1 MSRPATPTIL
11 PPDRL
16 QARPLARPLSR
27 VVAGLLAAVL
37 GVSLTGPLLA
47 APKVEL
53 GIDVLLAPGSPHAA
67 ALAGKRLGLITNPS
81 GVDGQLVPSADRLA
95 RDPRMRLVQLYGPEH
110 GIRGEVA
117 AGEKVDDARDPVTGL
132 PVQSLYG
139 RTRRPTAESLVGIDA
154 LLFDIQ
160 DIGSRTYTYIS
171 PLGEAMQACAEHK
184 KPLWVLDRPNPI
196 GGQLAEGPV
205 MPEQWRN
212 FIGWG
217 PMPVTHGMTVGEVAR
232 FFKDTLGIGCELH
245 VVPMRGWRRGMVWAD
260 TGLAWTQTSPHIPG
274 PIQAHLYVA
283 TGMVAMSTTNLSD
296 GVGTTLP
303 FEVVVAD
310 FLDGPRLAAELDAQ
324 GLPGVRFQGLAVKP
338 FYGTFKDQP
347 LRGVRL
353 HLTDAHAFEPLRT
366 AVTILAVV
374 ERLYPGRIAF
384 AEEKVIGRHWGETML
399 PARLRTGEPVTDIL
413 AGWRGAMQPFLD
425 ARREA
430 LLYR

>member
-1 MSRPATPTIL
+1 MNSLVRS
-11 PPDRL
+11 
-16 QARPLARPLSR
+16 LASAAAL
-27 VVAGLLAAVL
+27 AAAVL
-37 GVSLTGPLLA
+37 AVPA
-47 APKVEL
+47 ASAADPRVGL
-53 GIDVLLAPGSPHAA
+53 GIDVLLAPGSPHL
-67 ALAGKRLGLITNPS
+67 ALVAGKRIGLITNPS
-81 GVDGQLVPSADRLA
+81 GVDSHLVPTADRLA
-95 RDPRMRLVQLYGPEH
+95 RDPRTALVQLYGPEH

-117 AGEKVDDARDPVTGL
+117 AGEKVEDARDPVTGL

-139 RTRRPTAESLVGIDA
+139 STRRPTPESLARIDV

-171 PLGEAMQACAEHK
+171 TLGEAMQACAASG
-184 KPLWVLDRPNPI
+184 KPLVVLDRPEPL
-196 GGQLAEGPV
+196 GGRLSEGPV
-205 MPEQWRN
+205 MPERWRS

-232 FFKDTLGIGCELH
+232 FFKGSLGIGCDLH
-245 VVPMRGWRRGMVWAD
+245 VVPMRGWRRGMSWAD

-274 PIQAHLYVA
+274 VLQAQLYVA

-303 FEVVVAD
+303 FEVVAAD

-324 GLPGVRFQGLAVKP
+324 GLPGVRFQALAVKP
-338 FYGTFKDQP
+338 FYGAFKDRP

-366 AVTILAVV
+366 AVTILAVI
-374 ERLYPGRIAF
+374 ERLHPGRIAW
-384 AEEKVIGRHWGETML
+384 ADEATLGRHWGETTL
-399 PARLRTGEPVTDIL
+399 PARLGAGERVEDIM
-413 AGWRGAMQPFLD
+413 AGWRAGMQDFLA
-425 ARREA
+425 ARQAA

>member
-1 MSRPATPTIL
+1 MSRLAHPSDRPSVRPPVRPPA
-11 PPDRL
+11 RL
-16 QARPLARPLSR
+16 SIAL
-27 VVAGLLAAVL
+27 VVGLLGASFFVP
-37 GVSLTGPLLA
+37 VLA

-53 GIDVLLAPGSPHAA
+53 GIDVLLAPGSPQAA

-81 GVDGQLVPSADRLA
+81 GVDGQLVPTADRLA

-139 RTRRPTAESLVGIDA
+139 RTRRPTAESLAGVDA

-171 PLGEAMQACAEHK
+171 TLGEAMHACAEHR

-196 GGQLAEGPV
+196 GGRLAEGPV

-232 FFKDTLGIGCELH
+232 FFKDSMGIACDLH
-245 VVPMRGWRRGMVWAD
+245 VVPMRGWRRSMVWAD
-260 TGLAWTQTSPHIPG
+260 TGLLWTQTSPHIPG
-274 PIQAHLYVA
+274 TVQAHLYVA

-310 FLDGPRLAAELDAQ
+310 FLDGPRLAAALAAE
-324 GLPGVRFQGLAVKP
+324 GLPGVRFQALAVKP

-347 LRGVRL
+347 LRGLRL
-353 HLTDAHAFEPLRT
+353 HLTDAQAFEPLRT
-366 AVTILAVV
+366 AVTLLAVI
-374 ERLYPGRIAF
+374 ERLHPGRIAW
-384 AEEKVIGRHWGETML
+384 AEEKIIGRHWGETTL
-399 PARLRTGEPVTDIL
+399 PARLRAGEGAESIT
-413 AGWRGAMQPFLD
+413 AGWRDGMQGFLD
-425 ARREA
+425 ARRAA

>member
-1 MSRPATPTIL
+1 MRPPAHLTARLLACLIAGIVAYAL
-11 PPDRL
+11 PP
-16 QARPLARPLSR
+16 
-27 VVAGLLAAVL
+27 
-37 GVSLTGPLLA
+37 PLLA

-53 GIDVLLAPGSPHAA
+53 GIDVLLAPGSTHAA
-67 ALAGKRLGLITNPS
+67 ELAGKRLGLITNPS
-81 GVDGQLVPSADRLA
+81 GVDGRLVPTADRLA
-95 RDPRMRLVQLYGPEH
+95 RDPRLTLVQLYGPEH
-110 GIRGEVA
+110 GIRGEVP

-139 RTRRPTAESLVGIDA
+139 RTRRPTAESLAGVDA

-171 PLGEAMQACAEHK
+171 TLGEAMHACAEQR

-196 GGQLAEGPV
+196 GGRLAEGPV

-232 FFKDTLGIGCELH
+232 FFNATLGIGCELR
-245 VVPMRGWRRGMVWAD
+245 VVPMRGWRREMSWAD

-274 PIQAHLYVA
+274 TIQAHLYVA
-283 TGMVAMSTTNLSD
+283 TGMVAMSTTNISD

-303 FEVVVAD
+303 FEIVAAD
-310 FLDGPRLAAELDAQ
+310 FLDGPRLAAELDAV
-324 GLPGVRFQGLAVKP
+324 GLPGVRFQALAVKP
-338 FYGTFKDQP
+338 FYGGFKDQP

-353 HLTDAHAFEPLRT
+353 HLTDPRAFEPLRT
-366 AVTILAVV
+366 AVTLLAAI
-374 ERLYPGRIAF
+374 ERLHPGRIAF
-384 AEEKVIGRHWGETML
+384 AEEKVIGRHWGETTL
-399 PARLRTGEPVTDIL
+399 PARIRAGESVEPIL
-413 AGWRGAMQPFLD
+413 AGWRDAMQGFLD
-425 ARREA
+425 ARRAA

>member
-1 MSRPATPTIL
+1 
-11 PPDRL
+11 
-16 QARPLARPLSR
+16 
-27 VVAGLLAAVL
+27 
-37 GVSLTGPLLA
+37 
-47 APKVEL
+47 
-53 GIDVLLAPGSPHAA
+53 
-67 ALAGKRLGLITNPS
+67 
-81 GVDGQLVPSADRLA
+81 
-95 RDPRMRLVQLYGPEH
+95 MRLVQLYGPEH

-139 RTRRPTAESLVGIDA
+139 RTRRPTAESLAGIDA

-171 PLGEAMQACAEHK
+171 TLGEAMQACAEHK

-232 FFKDTLGIGCELH
+232 FFKDTLGIACELQ

-274 PIQAHLYVA
+274 TIQAHLYVA

-310 FLDGPRLAAELDAQ
+310 FFDGARLAAELDAE
-324 GLPGVRFQGLAVKP
+324 GLPGVRFQALAVKP

-353 HLTDAHAFEPLRT
+353 HLTDTNAFEPLRT

-384 AEEKVIGRHWGETML
+384 AEEKIIGRHWGETTL
-399 PARLRTGEPVTDIL
+399 PARLRAGEPVADIL

-425 ARREA
+425 ARRAA

>member
-1 MSRPATPTIL
+1 MRPPTHL
-11 PPDRL
+11 T
-16 QARPLARPLSR
+16 AR
-27 VVAGLLAAVL
+27 LLACLIAGIVAYAL
-37 GVSLTGPLLA
+37 APPLRA

-67 ALAGKRLGLITNPS
+67 ELAGKRLGLITNPS
-81 GVDGQLVPSADRLA
+81 GVDGQLVPTADRLA
-95 RDPRMRLVQLYGPEH
+95 RDPRLTLVQLYGPEH
-110 GIRGEVA
+110 GIRGEVP
-117 AGEKVDDARDPVTGL
+117 AGEKVDDARDPITGL

-139 RTRRPTAESLVGIDA
+139 RTRRPTAESLAGVDA

-171 PLGEAMQACAEHK
+171 TLGEAMHACAEQR

-196 GGQLAEGPV
+196 GGRLAEGPV

-232 FFKDTLGIGCELH
+232 FFNATLGIGCELR
-245 VVPMRGWRRGMVWAD
+245 VVPMRGWRREMTWAD

-274 PIQAHLYVA
+274 TIQAHLYVA
-283 TGMVAMSTTNLSD
+283 TGMVAMSTTNISD

-303 FEVVVAD
+303 FEIVAAD
-310 FLDGPRLAAELDAQ
+310 FLDGPRLAAELDAA
-324 GLPGVRFQGLAVKP
+324 GLPGVRFQALAVKP
-338 FYGTFKDQP
+338 FYGGFKDQP

-353 HLTDAHAFEPLRT
+353 HLTDPRAFEPLRT
-366 AVTILAVV
+366 AVTLLAAI
-374 ERLYPGRIAF
+374 ERLHPGRIAF
-384 AEEKVIGRHWGETML
+384 AEEKVIGRHWGETTL
-399 PARLRTGEPVTDIL
+399 PARIRAGERAEPIL
-413 AGWRGAMQPFLD
+413 AGWREAMQGFLD
-425 ARREA
+425 ARRAA

>member
-1 MSRPATPTIL
+1 MRPHAL
-11 PPDRL
+11 
-16 QARPLARPLSR
+16 
-27 VVAGLLAAVL
+27 LLA
-37 GVSLTGPLLA
+37 GILTAPIAASAAA

-53 GIDVLLAPGSPHAA
+53 GIDVLLAPGSPQAA
-67 ALAGKRLGLITNPS
+67 ELAGKRLGLITNPS
-81 GVDGQLVPSADRLA
+81 GVDSKLVPTADRLA
-95 RDPRMRLVQLYGPEH
+95 RDPRLRLVQLYGPEH
-110 GIRGEVA
+110 GIRGEVP

-139 RTRRPTAESLVGIDA
+139 RTRRPTPESLALVDA

-171 PLGEAMQACAEHK
+171 TLGEAMQACAEHR

-196 GGQLAEGPV
+196 GGRLAEGPV

-232 FFKDTLGIGCELH
+232 FFNATLGIGCELH
-245 VVPMRGWRRGMVWAD
+245 VVPMRGWRREMSWAD

-274 PIQAHLYVA
+274 AIQAHLYVA
-283 TGMVAMSTTNLSD
+283 TGMVAMSTTNISD

-303 FEVVVAD
+303 FEVVAAD
-310 FLDGPRLAAELDAQ
+310 FIDGPRLAAELDALA
-324 GLPGVRFQGLAVKP
+324 LPGVRFQALAVKP
-338 FYGTFKDQP
+338 FYGGFKDQA

-353 HLTDAHAFEPLRT
+353 HLTDPRAFEPLRT
-366 AVTILAVV
+366 AVTILAAI
-374 ERLYPGRIAF
+374 ERLHPGRIAF
-384 AEEKVIGRHWGETML
+384 AEEKVIGRHWGETTL
-399 PARLRTGEPVTDIL
+399 PARIRAGEGAEAIT
-413 AGWRGAMQPFLD
+413 AGWREAMQGFLD
-425 ARREA
+425 ARRAA